1 MDGWRHPAVTQGD
14 GPPAIFYRRAPE
26 STSKISIK
34 APRVAWRRLETFH
47 FPCTLFRDRAHIRNQ
62 GGSGVERMLSQT
74 GDQGLAALLDRC
86 RHKVLARRPRPLARA
101 IFSCLLRRD
110 ASRQER
116 RTYARSPKGGCT
128 LAVGSRVHTYRRGG
142 HRGPWRKAPPCRRR
156 VVGSRARVSDVN
168 RQIEFPSYVIMCEG
182 GKVTP

>member
-14 GPPAIFYRRAPE
+14 GPPAVFYRRAPE

-34 APRVAWRRLETFH
+34 APRVAWCRLETFH
-47 FPCTLFRDRAHIRNQ
+47 FPCTLFQDRAHIRNQ

-86 RHKVLARRPRPLARA
+86 RHKVLARRPRPLALARA

-116 RTYARSPKGGCT
+116 RTYAIAKGWVY
-128 LAVGSRVHTYRRGG
+128 VGSWLQSTYIQERRTP
-142 HRGPWRKAPPCRRR
+142 RSVEESTAVSPPRCRLA
-156 VVGSRARVSDVN
+156 RAR
-168 RQIEFPSYVIMCEG
+168 F
-182 GKVTP
+182 

>member
-14 GPPAIFYRRAPE
+14 GPPAVFYRRAPE

-34 APRVAWRRLETFH
+34 APRVGRVVSSRD
-47 FPCTLFRDRAHIRNQ
+47 FPLSLHSFSRSSHIRNQ

-116 RTYARSPKGGCT
+116 RTYAIAKGWVY
-128 LAVGSRVHTYRRGG
+128 VGSWLQSTYAYIQERRTP
-142 HRGPWRKAPPCRRR
+142 RSVEESTAVSPPRCRLA
-156 VVGSRARVSDVN
+156 RARVSDVN
-168 RQIEFPSYVIMCEG
+168 HQIEFPA
-182 GKVTP
+182 